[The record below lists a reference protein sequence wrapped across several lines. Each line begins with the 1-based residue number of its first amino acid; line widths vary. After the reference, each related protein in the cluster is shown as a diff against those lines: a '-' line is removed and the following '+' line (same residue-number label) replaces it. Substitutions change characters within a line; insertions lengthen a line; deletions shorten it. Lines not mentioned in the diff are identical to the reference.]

1 MEERRDKYG
10 RHVRFERVKAE
21 LAERLRRVCAHMNEK
36 EFDLLLERM
45 ATFHV
50 KYTLRKSIDVFP
62 EVDRGGK

>member
-10 RHVRFERVKAE
+10 RYVRFERVKAD
-21 LAERLRRVCAHMNEK
+21 LAERLRNVCAHMTEQDFNA
-36 EFDLLLERM
+36 LIERM

-50 KYTLRKSIDVFP
+50 KYTLRRTIDFP